1 MNDTTGVPH
10 GSHQSLFA
18 LEHKWTEFDEFTW
31 AQDELELINLFQKGD
46 DVDDGDSFKWTQ
58 EGYKLVSSP
67 IDSRN
72 TTNGITQQTCLG
84 CNAQNSET
92 KHTIA
97 AVPYSPIT
105 TRAHLSYKSRL
116 PVPYSPISTLTYS
129 LCPTASLPMK
139 KAVLQRKYT
148 EEIKMDKRPNQKEQN
163 VNVNSGSGTKD
174 YLDHTFKLFSHEDYA
189 LVNPVHLFIMSDILQ
204 GFVVCGKT
212 KEEPVSMQGVDNKHT
227 IGFRCVWCLHKNPKR
242 RKPMSSVFPRKL
254 SSIYRAVLRF
264 QRDHIE

>member
-10 GSHQSLFA
+10 ESHQSLFA

-92 KHTIA
+92 KR
-97 AVPYSPIT
+97 PSNRSWGPRY
-105 TRAHLSYKSRL
+105 LS
-116 PVPYSPISTLTYS
+116 
-129 LCPTASLPMK
+129 
-139 KAVLQRKYT
+139 
-148 EEIKMDKRPNQKEQN
+148 EIDAPFLNAF
-163 VNVNSGSGTKD
+163 
-174 YLDHTFKLFSHEDYA
+174 L
-189 LVNPVHLFIMSDILQ
+189 
-204 GFVVCGKT
+204 
-212 KEEPVSMQGVDNKHT
+212 
-227 IGFRCVWCLHKNPKR
+227 
-242 RKPMSSVFPRKL
+242 
-254 SSIYRAVLRF
+254 
-264 QRDHIE
+264 

>member
-10 GSHQSLFA
+10 ESHQSLFA

-92 KHTIA
+92 K
-97 AVPYSPIT
+97 S
-105 TRAHLSYKSRL
+105 SR
-116 PVPYSPISTLTYS
+116 
-129 LCPTASLPMK
+129 
-139 KAVLQRKYT
+139 
-148 EEIKMDKRPNQKEQN
+148 N
-163 VNVNSGSGTKD
+163 
-174 YLDHTFKLFSHEDYA
+174 
-189 LVNPVHLFIMSDILQ
+189 
-204 GFVVCGKT
+204 
-212 KEEPVSMQGVDNKHT
+212 
-227 IGFRCVWCLHKNPKR
+227 
-242 RKPMSSVFPRKL
+242 
-254 SSIYRAVLRF
+254 
-264 QRDHIE
+264 